1 MKNSHFPIPD
11 IIHEKLEHQDNR
23 QEIICADGFK
33 MSVQA
38 SRTHYCTPRING
50 IENKYEEVE
59 IGYPSR
65 PEPLLKK
72 YADSYGMSFSNEIY
86 AYVPAAVVY
95 NVLQKHGGMIGGELP
110 RLDIEKSAD
119 LLTTVFI
126 GYPL

>member
-1 MKNSHFPIPD
+1 MKNSHFPFEVPD
-11 IIHEKLEHQDNR
+11 IVREKLEQQDNR

-50 IENKYEEVE
+50 IENKYTEVE

-65 PEPLLKK
+65 QEPLLKK
-72 YADSYGMSFSNEIY
+72 YADSNGIY
-86 AYVPAAVVY
+86 AYVPAIVVY

-110 RLDIEKSAD
+110 YLDIEKSAGLMTD
-119 LLTTVFI
+119 AFT